1 MTTAA
6 TTVRLPVALD
16 LGSAAPLAAELLGLR
31 GGPIRLDASGVDR
44 LGGLGLQ
51 LLLSAQLTWR
61 NDGAEFALVDPS
73 DAFRADWAALGGA
86 PGDLNEAPHG

>member
-1 MTTAA
+1 MTNAA
-6 TTVRLPVALD
+6 TTLRLPVALD
-16 LGSAAPLAAELLGLR
+16 LGSAASLAAELSALR
-31 GGPIRLDASGVDR
+31 GAALRLDASGVDR

-51 LLLSAQLTWR
+51 VLLSAQLTWR

-86 PGDLNEAPHG
+86 PDDLNEAPHG